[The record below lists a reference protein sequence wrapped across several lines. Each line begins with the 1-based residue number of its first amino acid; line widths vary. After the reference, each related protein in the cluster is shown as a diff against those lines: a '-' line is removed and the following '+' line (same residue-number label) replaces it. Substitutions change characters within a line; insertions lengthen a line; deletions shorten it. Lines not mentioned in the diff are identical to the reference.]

1 MLTPPLDQADKVR
14 IGILFFTRP
23 HDDVLLEPIESSPC
37 LQRTG
42 LVRNRESVIYSTLGF
57 LEAKKH
63 GCRNK
68 DVDHDRPKDTSKH
81 ADPFHF
87 NDDFEKAK
95 KTAAVAVM

>member
-1 MLTPPLDQADKVR
+1 MVTPPLDQADKVR

-23 HDDVLLEPIESSPC
+23 NDDVRLEPIESSPY

-42 LVRNRESVIYSTLGF
+42 LVNNREPVIYDTLGF

-63 GCRNK
+63 GYRNK
-68 DVDHDRPKDTSKH
+68 DVDYDRPKDGSKH

-87 NDDFEKAK
+87 NDDFEKNK
-95 KTAAVAVM
+95 KTPVAAM